1 MFGSRKLSCV
11 LNIKYFHVIVIVV
24 TARRQN
30 CNGKLALF
38 YGTVMEKN
46 KECDKEKCAGTDM
59 HAGMRF
65 VFQLRLLSLQ
75 SASLV
80 RPH

>member
-1 MFGSRKLSCV
+1 MSQ
-11 LNIKYFHVIVIVV
+11 VIVV
-24 TARRQN
+24 TAHRHNR
-30 CNGKLALF
+30 NGKLALF

-65 VFQLRLLSLQ
+65 IFQLLSLQ

>member
-1 MFGSRKLSCV
+1 MSQ
-11 LNIKYFHVIVIVV
+11 VIVV
-24 TARRQN
+24 AAHGLD
-30 CNGKLALF
+30 CSGKLALF
-38 YGTVMEKN
+38 YGTVVEKN
-46 KECDKEKCAGTDM
+46 MECDKQKCAGTDM

-65 VFQLRLLSLQ
+65 IIQLLSLQ

>member
-1 MFGSRKLSCV
+1 MSQK
-11 LNIKYFHVIVIVV
+11 IVV
-24 TARRQN
+24 AAHRQN
-30 CNGKLALF
+30 RNGKLALL

-46 KECDKEKCAGTDM
+46 VECDKQKCAGTGT

-65 VFQLRLLSLQ
+65 FIQLRLLSIQ
-75 SASLV
+75 SAALV